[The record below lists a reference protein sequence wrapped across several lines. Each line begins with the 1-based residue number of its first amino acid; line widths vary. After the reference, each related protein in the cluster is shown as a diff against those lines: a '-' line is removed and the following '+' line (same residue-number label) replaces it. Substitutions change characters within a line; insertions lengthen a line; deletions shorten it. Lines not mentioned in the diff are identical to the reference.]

1 MQAADIMNKPVISV
15 APEMTVKEL
24 ASVLLEKRISAVP
37 VIGADGALLGI
48 VSEGD
53 LVRRVETETEPSSSW
68 WLDLF
73 TTTDTLQE
81 RFIKSH
87 GRRVADVMTKN
98 PVTVAPDAA
107 LSEIAALL
115 EAHRIKRVPVV
126 ADGAV
131 VGIVSRANLLHG
143 LAVSEAPSVPCS
155 TDDRTLRE
163 AVQQAI
169 SDGAALGGSF
179 VNVIVRDGA
188 VQLVGSVNT
197 DREEHAVL
205 VAAESVPGVTS
216 VDNKLGRVPVWAYGY

>member
-24 ASVLLEKRISAVP
+24 ACVLLEKRISAVP

-143 LAVSEAPSVPCS
+143 LAVSEAPAVPCS
-155 TDDRTLRE
+155 TNDRTLRE

-179 VNVIVRDGA
+179 VNAIVRDGD

-205 VAAESVPGVTS
+205 VAAESVPGVRS
-216 VDNKLGRVPVWAYGY
+216 IDNKLGRVPVWAYGY

>member
-143 LAVSEAPSVPCS
+143 LAVSEAPAVPCS

-169 SDGAALGGSF
+169 SEGGALGGSF
-179 VNVIVRDGA
+179 VNVIVRDGV

-197 DREEHAVL
+197 DREERAVL
-205 VAAESVPGVTS
+205 VAAESVPGVKS
-216 VDNKLGRVPVWAYGY
+216 IDNKLGRVPVWAYGY

>member
-1 MQAADIMNKPVISV
+1 
-15 APEMTVKEL
+15 
-24 ASVLLEKRISAVP
+24 
-37 VIGADGALLGI
+37 
-48 VSEGD
+48 
-53 LVRRVETETEPSSSW
+53 
-68 WLDLF
+68 
-73 TTTDTLQE
+73 
-81 RFIKSH
+81 
-87 GRRVADVMTKN
+87 MTKN

-143 LAVSEAPSVPCS
+143 LAVSEAPAVPCS

-169 SDGAALGGSF
+169 SEGGALGGSF
-179 VNVIVRDGA
+179 VNVIVRDGV

-205 VAAESVPGVTS
+205 VAAESVPGVKS
-216 VDNKLGRVPVWAYGY
+216 IDNKLGRVPVWAYGY

>member
-1 MQAADIMNKPVISV
+1 MQAADIMNKPVVSV
-15 APEMTVKEL
+15 GPDMTVKEL
-24 ASVLLEKRISAVP
+24 ARVLLEKRISAVP
-37 VIGADGALLGI
+37 VIGPDGALLGI

-73 TTTDTLQE
+73 TTTDTLQH

-98 PVTVAPDAA
+98 PITVAPDAA

-126 ADGAV
+126 AKGIV

-143 LAVSEAPSVPCS
+143 LAMAEAPAEPCS
-155 TDDRTLRE
+155 IDDRKLRA
-163 AVQQAI
+163 AVQQAVV
-169 SDGAALGGSF
+169 DGAALGGSF
-179 VNVIVRDGA
+179 VNVIVRNGV

-205 VAAESVPGVTS
+205 VAAESVPGVKS
-216 VDNKLGRVPVWAYGY
+216 IENRLGRVPVWTYGY

>member
-15 APEMTVKEL
+15 GPEMTVKEL
-24 ASVLLEKRISAVP
+24 ARVLLEKRVSAVP
-37 VIGADGALLGI
+37 VIGADGGLLGI

-73 TTTDTLQE
+73 TTTDTLQH

-98 PVTVAPDAA
+98 PVTVQPDAA

-126 ADGAV
+126 ANDQV

-143 LAVSEAPSVPCS
+143 LAAAETPAVPCS

-163 AVQQAI
+163 AIQQAI
-169 SDGAALGGSF
+169 SDGAGLGGSF
-179 VNVIVRDGA
+179 VNVIVRNGV
-188 VQLVGSVNT
+188 VQLIGSVNT
-197 DREEHAVL
+197 DREEHAVR
-205 VAAESVPGVTS
+205 VAAESVPGVKS
-216 VDNKLGRVPVWAYGY
+216 IDNKLGRAPVWAYGF